1 MVLQEIGK
9 TAIFTL
15 KSKNYE
21 LYRDRIYTK
30 VVDYDK
36 IKNKL
41 EIRTRQPKDRIY
53 LKGVGNKKI
62 KDLFIDSRIPKEER
76 ALFPLIADGNEIIWV
91 PGLRVSEKYYVDAA
105 TKNFLCMEI
114 REDKNNERTD

>member
-1 MVLQEIGK
+1 M
-9 TAIFTL
+9 
-15 KSKNYE
+15 
-21 LYRDRIYTK
+21 
-30 VVDYDK
+30 
-36 IKNKL
+36 
-41 EIRTRQPKDRIY
+41 
-53 LKGVGNKKI
+53 GNKKI